1 MKPEISP
8 IRLAPSTADFVRRFA
23 STTFGA
29 RAARLVAMEQL
40 AAWGRPQESD
50 ASRTVALLVAELAA
64 NAVIHGRGSDHGF
77 ELRLAIESAWPG
89 PATLRVEV
97 SDRHD
102 GMPTFYSTLPVD
114 TAESGRGLLLVDALA
129 TSRGVERRHPTG
141 KTIWAELELPALAN
155 PTSY

>member
-8 IRLAPSTADFVRRFA
+8 IRCAPSAADFVRRFA

-29 RAARLVAMEQL
+29 RAARLVAVEQL
-40 AAWGRPQESD
+40 AAWGRPQESE

-64 NAVIHGRGSDHGF
+64 NAVIHGRGSDHCF

-155 PTSY
+155 PTSH